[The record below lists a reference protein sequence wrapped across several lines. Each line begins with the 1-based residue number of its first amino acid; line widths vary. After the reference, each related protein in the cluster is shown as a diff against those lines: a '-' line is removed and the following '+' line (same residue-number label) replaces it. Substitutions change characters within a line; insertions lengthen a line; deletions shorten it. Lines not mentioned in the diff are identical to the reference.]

1 MSDVMFLIEAQHSSL
16 SDCRSVEDSRESSRG
31 NRMHLQAARQRLLRR
46 HSINL
51 HFHRGRRVTCSVS
64 PGTRHDV
71 ESDQPGFL
79 EPADTAAIDRA
90 AGSRLVSVTKGPKCA
105 AFSLFLSFSSL
116 SFSPFPRRIRS
127 PSRRSLSHLAGHHG
141 RIRFFGDLALKR

>member
-1 MSDVMFLIEAQHSSL
+1 MSEVMFSIVARHSSL
-16 SDCRSVEDSRESSRG
+16 SDRRSVEDSRESSRG

-64 PGTRHDV
+64 PRTRHDV

-90 AGSRLVSVTKGPKCA
+90 AGSRLVPVTKGPKCV
-105 AFSLFLSFSSL
+105 LSL
-116 SFSPFPRRIRS
+116 SFSFSPFLRIRS
-127 PSRRSLSHLAGHHG
+127 PPRRSLSHLAGHHADG
-141 RIRFFGDLALKR
+141 SASLASLC

>member
-1 MSDVMFLIEAQHSSL
+1 MFLIKARHSSL
-16 SDCRSVEDSRESSRG
+16 SDRRSVEDSRESSRG

-51 HFHRGRRVTCSVS
+51 HFHRSRRVTCSVS

-90 AGSRLVSVTKGPKCA
+90 AGSRLVSVTKGPKYA

-116 SFSPFPRRIRS
+116 SLFLSLLLYPAPTS
-127 PSRRSLSHLAGHHG
+127 RSLSHLAGHHADG
-141 RIRFFGDLALKR
+141 FASLAILY

>member
-1 MSDVMFLIEAQHSSL
+1 MSEVMFLIKARHSSL
-16 SDCRSVEDSRESSRG
+16 SDRWSVEDSRESSRG
-31 NRMHLQAARQRLLRR
+31 NRMHLLPARQRLLRR

-90 AGSRLVSVTKGPKCA
+90 ASSRLVSVTKGPKCA
-105 AFSLFLSFSSL
+105 AFSLSFSSL
-116 SFSPFPRRIRS
+116 PPPSLSPFLCIRL
-127 PSRRSLSHLAGHHG
+127 PPRRSLSHLAGHHADG
-141 RIRFFGDLALKR
+141 SASLTILY